1 MVVDEHKYGKLVQ
14 LGKNDKDCCTL
25 CNHFC
30 KCVVMAVLG
39 HSLQQMYSL
48 TFMSIF
54 SCLYL
59 ISLF

>member
-14 LGKNDKDCCTL
+14 IRKNDKDWHRM

-30 KCVVMAVLG
+30 KCGVMAMIG

-48 TFMSIF
+48 TCMSIF
-54 SCLYL
+54 VLF
-59 ISLF
+59 ISLS